1 MFSPPFPC
9 SLPVFSSLLQRY
21 NMQTGNQPNGVGYKM
36 EMHTHILLLIIS
48 ITKTHLYACVAIWGM
63 VIPQQLST
71 GDEICWGIPNFSCGV
86 CSWGSASKEAGSPHR
101 GGREVDKKIGWG
113 YPAYQRNQGK
123 KLNKPG

>member
-9 SLPVFSSLLQRY
+9 SLPHFSSLLQRY

-48 ITKTHLYACVAIWGM
+48 ITKTHLYACIAIWGM

-71 GDEICWGIPNFSCGV
+71 GSVGEFLI
-86 CSWGSASKEAGSPHR
+86 SAVECVVGDLLPRKQGHLTEEA
-101 GGREVDKKIGWG
+101 EK
-113 YPAYQRNQGK
+113 
-123 KLNKPG
+123 